1 LNRSI
6 EEREAYAP
14 ALESPPAWAIPEGYG
29 FLGLGACRSCGQAI
43 AWCLTR
49 NDKRAP
55 IDRDGTSHFATC
67 PSADAWRRRHR

>member
-1 LNRSI
+1 VNRPL
-6 EEREAYAP
+6 EELEAYGP
-14 ALESPPAWAIPEGYG
+14 AIAQAEPFTIPEGYAL
-29 FLGLGACRSCGQAI
+29 LGLGACRSCGQAI